1 MQYNDIKAKYLSAM
15 CHTFHYILIQIN
27 LLHKVQK
34 SVSPA
39 AKIRRV
45 QTRGNLIREGTC
57 LIYKDHLP
65 FSIHQSAVQPRGK
78 FNINLIQ
85 SPASNKVSSYAT
97 KRALLKEVHNQP
109 R

>member
-45 QTRGNLIREGTC
+45 QTRGNLIREVTC
-57 LIYKDHLP
+57 LIYTKTIYHFP
-65 FSIHQSAVQPRGK
+65 SIRVQCNPEE
-78 FNINLIQ
+78 NSTL
-85 SPASNKVSSYAT
+85 T
-97 KRALLKEVHNQP
+97 
-109 R
+109 